1 MIEEKNLAGLKKQRE
16 FDLDLYSIKK
26 LETVLGHSR
35 DHLRRVAAVAGS
47 LYRPFAQKK
56 KPKPFQKAPLSRK
69 VRMIDNPSPELK
81 KIQRAINPKLLRPL
95 ELPMFVCGGVK
106 GRSVADNVELH
117 LGARVLVTMD
127 IRRFF
132 PSVSSRQI
140 FEVWRDELNCSPRIA
155 ALLTKLTTFER
166 HLPQGAPTSTLLA
179 NLVLYRVGE
188 QIWNKCHYENVAY
201 SCWVD
206 DLAFSGDNARAVIQ
220 TAVDSLRAA
229 GFAVSHN
236 KLKICGPGER
246 KMLTGRMLGRFV
258 SVHPDR
264 LASIRSGIHKL
275 ATGGVEPAELSSYVR
290 SLEAK
295 IAHISKIV
303 RHKGFKLSVALE
315 AAKIKRLGKLSLVG
329 QLPKTPP
336 HDQHA

>member
-1 MIEEKNLAGLKKQRE
+1 MTEEKNLAGLERQPE

-26 LETVLGHSR
+26 LETVLGHPR
-35 DHLRRVAAVAGS
+35 DHLRRIAAVVGS

-56 KPKPFQKAPLSRK
+56 KPKPFQKAPLSQK

-81 KIQRAINPKLLRPL
+81 EIQRAINTKLLRRL
-95 ELPMFVCGGVK
+95 EFPMFVCGGVK
-106 GRSVADNVELH
+106 GRSVADNIELH

-140 FEVWRDELNCSPRIA
+140 FAVWRDELDCSPRIA

-166 HLPQGAPTSTLLA
+166 RLPQGAPTSTVLA
-179 NLVLYRVGE
+179 NLVLFRAGE
-188 QIWNKCHYENVAY
+188 QIWNKCHQENVVY

-206 DLAFSGDNARAVIQ
+206 DLAFSGDHARAVIQ
-220 TAVDSLRAA
+220 TAVESLRAA
-229 GFAVSHN
+229 GFSVSHN
-236 KLKICGPGER
+236 KLKICGPGDR

-258 SVHPDR
+258 SVNPDR

-275 ATGGVEPAELSSYVR
+275 TTGDVDPAELVSYIP

-295 IAHISKIV
+295 IAHISSIV
-303 RHKGFKLSVALE
+303 PHKGLRLRVALE
-315 AAKIKRLGKLSLVG
+315 KARANRVGK
-329 QLPKTPP
+329 
-336 HDQHA
+336 

>member
-1 MIEEKNLAGLKKQRE
+1 MTDEKSLAETERPPE
-16 FDLDLYSIKK
+16 FDLGLYSFNK
-26 LETVLGHSR
+26 LEAALGYPR
-35 DHLRRVAAVAGS
+35 AHLRRIAAIVGS
-47 LYRPFAQKK
+47 CYRPFPQKK
-56 KPKPFQKAPLSRK
+56 KPKPFQKAPLSQK
-69 VRMIDNPSPELK
+69 VRMIDNPSSELK
-81 KIQRAINPKLLRPL
+81 KIQRAINTKLLRRL

-106 GRSVADNVELH
+106 GRSVADNIELH

-140 FEVWRDELNCSPRIA
+140 FAVWRDELNCSPRIA

-166 HLPQGAPTSTLLA
+166 RLPQGAPTSTLLA
-179 NLVLYRVGE
+179 NLVLFRAGE
-188 QIWNKCHYENVAY
+188 QIWNKCHQENVVY

-220 TAVDSLRAA
+220 TAVESLRVG
-229 GFAVSHN
+229 GFAVAHN

-246 KMLTGRMLGRFV
+246 KMLTGRMLGPFV

-275 ATGGVEPAELSSYVR
+275 TTGEIPPTELASYVC

-295 IAHISKIV
+295 IAHISSVV
-303 RHKGFKLSVALE
+303 RHKGFRLSVALE
-315 AAKIKRLGKLSLVG
+315 TARANRAGR
-329 QLPKTPP
+329 
-336 HDQHA
+336 